1 LKDRQALGRDDQFD
15 ASGCAGSS
23 LDEAGAFKGE
33 DHLVDGGRG
42 DVEEALH
49 VDFGGRAGID
59 AGIGVD
65 ERQVLPLPGRETR
78 VGLAL

>member
-1 LKDRQALGRDDQFD
+1 MKDRQALWRDDQFD

-42 DVEEALH
+42 DAEEAPH
-49 VDFGGRAGID
+49 VGFGGRAGID

-65 ERQVLPLPGRETR
+65 ERQVLPLLGRETR

>member
-1 LKDRQALGRDDQFD
+1 MKDRQALGRDDQLD

-23 LDEAGAFKGE
+23 LDEASAFEGE
-33 DHLVDGGRG
+33 DDLVEGGRG
-42 DVEEALH
+42 DAESAPLVG
-49 VDFGGRAGID
+49 FGGRAGMD

-65 ERQVLPLPGRETR
+65 ERQALPLPGRETR